1 MICDRNNLNA
11 CELCTGDN
19 VVLYVCNN
27 FTNRRLLLSLK
38 KDGIKRDFTISRDA
52 LTEVSETFQESVRY
66 DETRR
71 KLEISKE
78 VYPYVVGTHLKPM
91 DTCCLELEI

>member
-1 MICDRNNLNA
+1 MICDRNVLSA
-11 CELCTGDN
+11 CELCAGDN

-27 FTNRRLLLSLK
+27 STNRGLLLSLK

-52 LTEVSETFQESVRY
+52 LTEISETFPEHMRY

-71 KLEISKE
+71 KLEISRE
-78 VYPYVVGTHLKPM
+78 IYPHVIGTHLKPM